1 MAGQRGTIGNRG
13 GAKPKP
19 TLLHQLHG
27 TARKDRNSNPYEP
40 MPLGDLTEPPNWMTD
55 SQQDGWRYAIQ
66 HCPRGLLK
74 LLDRGVLTLWVEAE
88 DRHRNA
94 SMAQARLNERGPDLP
109 YLVKGPEGL
118 MVSPYVEVI
127 DKAAKI
133 MFRCISE
140 MGFSPASR
148 PRLRLVPDQPDAGQ
162 QAQAD
167 PWAALRVIPGGKAS

>member
-13 GAKPKP
+13 GGKRKP
-19 TLLHQLHG
+19 TLLHQLHN
-27 TARKDRNSNPYEP
+27 TTRKGRHDNPYEP
-40 MPLGDLTEPPNWMTD
+40 MPLGDLTEPPSWMTD
-55 SQQDGWRYAIQ
+55 DQQAGWRYAIT
-66 HCPRGLLK
+66 HCPPGLLK

-88 DRHRNA
+88 DRHRSA

-109 YLVKGPEGL
+109 YLVKGQLGL
-118 MVSPYVEVI
+118 EVSPYVEVI

-148 PRLRLVPDQPDAGQ
+148 PRLRLVPEGSKADA
-162 QAQAD
+162 QAPAD
-167 PWAALRVIPGGKAS
+167 PWATLRVIPGGKAS